1 MKKYIFAL
9 LSTALIGF
17 SACSEDTLDEINKNT
32 EDPSPEIVPAYL
44 QLSEAIM
51 STGFS
56 TVSGDLSFYLSSLT
70 EQEIGVG
77 NNQLAKAEMRNSVEW
92 ASSTTFNNVWN
103 STYTNLMNIREIIRK
118 IETEVPGNVG
128 LYDLLGIAQVLE
140 ALNWG
145 ILTDVH
151 GDIPYSEAL
160 KGQEILQPKLDA
172 QKDVYAGI
180 LKTLEDAI
188 VNLEKGKDLRS
199 SKDQDLAF
207 GGDPKKW
214 LATAYALKARY
225 LIHQLAVDGSVLS
238 SEKAA
243 AEKAVELGFE
253 TCQITEFNGVTCDN
267 PWSAFFWSRQYT
279 ASSKTVVDLMAANN
293 DPRLD
298 AYTYGTGIGYA
309 PGDREVTLVTNAYS
323 ALAWPY
329 WLDMGSQP
337 LHLITKSELY
347 FILAETQLRSNEDAT
362 EAFQTAVEA
371 SVAEILGWTGEDT
384 SLAATFAESLGTPT
398 LKTLFEQKYLAQ
410 CVDEQIETYND
421 LRRLEAMGEEYVVL
435 TNPNNNQSGVNRFPY
450 SLPYGNSSVTS
461 NPNVAEAY
469 GDGFY
474 IYTKKT
480 WINGGN

>member
-17 SACSEDTLDEINKNT
+17 SACSEDTLDEINKNP

-56 TVSGDLSFYLSSLT
+56 TVSGDLSFYLASLT

-77 NNQLAKAEMRNSVEW
+77 NNQLAKAELRNSIER

-103 STYTNLMNIREIIRK
+103 STYTNLSNIRQIISK
-118 IETEVPGNVG
+118 IENEVPGNVG

-140 ALNWG
+140 VINFG
-145 ILTDVH
+145 VLTDVH

-160 KGQEILQPKLDA
+160 KGQEILQPKLDS
-172 QKDVYAGI
+172 QKDVYTGI
-180 LKTLEDAI
+180 LKTLDDAI
-188 VNLEKGKDLRS
+188 TNLEKGKDLKS

-214 LATAYALKARY
+214 LATAYGLKARY
-225 LIHQLAVDGSVLS
+225 LIHQLAIDSSVLS
-238 SEKAA
+238 QAKAA
-243 AEKAVELGFE
+243 AEKAAELGIE
-253 TCQITEFNGVTCDN
+253 SCQITEFNGVTCDN
-267 PWSAFFWSRQYT
+267 PWSAFYWSRAYT
-279 ASSKTVVDLMAANN
+279 ASSKTVVDLMATNN
-293 DPRLD
+293 DPRLE
-298 AYTYGTGIGYA
+298 AYTYGTGLGYA
-309 PGDREVTLVTNAYS
+309 PGDPDVAVVADGS
-323 ALAWPY
+323 LAFPAWID
-329 WLDMGSQP
+329 LGSQP
-337 LHLITKSELY
+337 IHLFTKAELY

-371 SVAEILGWTGEDT
+371 SVSEILALMGEDT
-384 SLAATFAESLGTPT
+384 SAAATFAASLGTPT

-435 TNPNNNQSGVNRFPY
+435 TNPNNVQSGINRFPY
-450 SLPYGNSSVTS
+450 SLPYGNSSVLS
-461 NPNVAEAY
+461 NPNVATAY

-474 IYTKKT
+474 IYEKKT
-480 WINGGN
+480 WINGGK